1 MTTQRIAF
9 WKNNMN
15 FGAIAGFA
23 IIIVSV
29 LVYFINLEQNFVIS
43 FIIYAVLIGV
53 IITGT
58 RYLRDK
64 IFNGHITYGRALGSG
79 TAISL
84 FASIIVAFYMFIFLK
99 FIDPSALEKIFSI
112 MEDSMSKQGMSEE
125 QIDMAVEM
133 SKKFTTPF
141 TVALGTVFSYVFW
154 GFLFSLI
161 TSAFIHKKSNSYDA
175 AMSEIEKEINEEN
188 K

>member
-1 MTTQRIAF
+1 MSNQRAAF

-15 FGAIAGFA
+15 FGAIAGLA
-23 IIIVSV
+23 IIIVTV
-29 LVYFINLEQNFVIS
+29 LFYFLNLEQNYVIS

-64 IFNGHITYGRALGSG
+64 ILFGHITYGRALGSG
-79 TAISL
+79 TSISL
-84 FASIIVAFYMFIFLK
+84 FASVIVAFYTFMFLK
-99 FIDPSALEKIFSI
+99 FIDTGAIEKMFSL
-112 MEDSMSKQGMSEE
+112 MEDNMYQQGMPEE
-125 QIDMAVEM
+125 QIDMAMEM
-133 SKKFTTPF
+133 SRKFTTPF
-141 TVALGTVFSYVFW
+141 TIALGTVFSYVFW

-161 TSAFIHKKSNSYDA
+161 TSIFIKKKSNSYDA

>member
-1 MTTQRIAF
+1 
-9 WKNNMN
+9 
-15 FGAIAGFA
+15 
-23 IIIVSV
+23 
-29 LVYFINLEQNFVIS
+29 
-43 FIIYAVLIGV
+43 
-53 IITGT
+53 
-58 RYLRDK
+58 
-64 IFNGHITYGRALGSG
+64 
-79 TAISL
+79 
-84 FASIIVAFYMFIFLK
+84 MFIFLK